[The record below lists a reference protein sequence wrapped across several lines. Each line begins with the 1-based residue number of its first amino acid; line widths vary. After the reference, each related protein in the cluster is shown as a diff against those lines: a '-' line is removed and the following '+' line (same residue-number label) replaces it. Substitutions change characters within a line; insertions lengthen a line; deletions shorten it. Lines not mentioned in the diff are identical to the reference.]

1 MSFTEI
7 NIKSYPIKTIDI
19 DQAISLQHKLVD
31 AITNEFDGFEILN
44 TGDLGINPK
53 NNQPIATGKVEKVLA
68 NFFECDDAVF
78 IRGSG
83 TGAIREGLA
92 SILEPGDKLLVHTS
106 EIYSTTQTT
115 IKLSGYKV
123 ERANFN
129 CLEEIKEVLEEK
141 DIKACLIQFSRQEIC
156 DSYDINDVI
165 KTIKHI
171 NPKIKILTDDNYV
184 VMKVLNIGSQL
195 GADISCFSLFK
206 LLGPEG
212 VGLAVGNKTEIE
224 KIRKFHYSGGSQ
236 VQGFEAMDALRSLV
250 LAPVQLAIQS
260 RQIDLLNEE
269 INKGSIPG
277 VKGSLVANAQS
288 KVLLVEFEEKI
299 AKEVL
304 KQASILGAAA
314 YPIGSESKYEIVP
327 MFYRLSG
334 TMRKSNQRFE
344 DYWIRINPMK
354 AGKETVLRILKES
367 IKRAKDVS

>member
-1 MSFTEI
+1 M
-7 NIKSYPIKTIDI
+7 KSYPIKTINL

-31 AITNEFDGFEILN
+31 SITKEFDGVEILS
-44 TGDLGINPK
+44 TGDLGVNPK
-53 NNQPIATGKVEKVLA
+53 NNQPLITGKVERVFA
-68 NFFECDDAVF
+68 DFFESEDAVF
-78 IRGSG
+78 VRGSG

-92 SILEPGDKLLVHTS
+92 SMLELGSTLLVHTS
-106 EIYSTTQTT
+106 EIYSTTRTT
-115 IKLSGYKV
+115 IKLAGYKLV
-123 ERANFN
+123 RANFN
-129 CLEEIKEVLEEK
+129 DLDELKRVVKEK
-141 DIKACLIQFSRQEIC
+141 DIRACLIQFARQEIS
-156 DSYDINDVI
+156 DSYDMGEVI
-165 KTIKHI
+165 ATIKSA
-171 NPKIKILTDDNYV
+171 NPSIKILTDDNYV
-184 VMKVLNIGSQL
+184 VMKVLKIGSQL
-195 GADISCFSLFK
+195 GADLSCFSLFK

-212 VGLAVGNKTEIE
+212 IGLVVGKKEEVE

-269 INKGSIPG
+269 INKGAIAG
-277 VKGSLVANAQS
+277 VKGSLIANAQS

-314 YPIGSESKYEIVP
+314 YPIGSESKYEIAP

-334 TMRKSNQRFE
+334 TMRKSDQRFE

-354 AGKETVLRILKES
+354 ASKDTVLRILKES
-367 IKRAKDVS
+367 IKRAKNVS

>member
-1 MSFTEI
+1 M
-7 NIKSYPIKTIDI
+7 KSYPIKTINL

-31 AITNEFDGFEILN
+31 SITKEFDGVEILS
-44 TGDLGINPK
+44 TGDLGVNPK
-53 NNQPIATGKVEKVLA
+53 NNQPLITGKVERVFA
-68 NFFECDDAVF
+68 DFFESEDAVF
-78 IRGSG
+78 VRGSG

-92 SILEPGDKLLVHTS
+92 SMLEPGSTLLVHTS

-115 IKLSGYKV
+115 IKLAGYKLV
-123 ERANFN
+123 RANFN
-129 CLEEIKEVLEEK
+129 DLDELKRVVKEK
-141 DIKACLIQFSRQEIC
+141 DIRACLIQFARQEIS
-156 DSYDINDVI
+156 DSYDMGEVI
-165 KTIKHI
+165 ATIKSA
-171 NPKIKILTDDNYV
+171 NPLIKILTDDNYV
-184 VMKVLNIGSQL
+184 VMKVLKIGSQL
-195 GADISCFSLFK
+195 GADLSCFSLFK

-212 VGLAVGNKTEIE
+212 IGLVVGKKEEVE

-260 RQIDLLNEE
+260 RQIDVLNEE
-269 INKGSIPG
+269 INKGAIAG
-277 VKGSLVANAQS
+277 VKGSLIANAQS

-314 YPIGSESKYEIVP
+314 YPIGSESKYEIAP

-334 TMRKSNQRFE
+334 TMRKSDQRFE

-354 AGKETVLRILKES
+354 ASKDTVLRILKES
-367 IKRAKDVS
+367 IKRVKNVS